1 MHRESPQLSISA
13 PLALQSIQSK
23 GKDSSADNIETFV
36 QFFQP
41 FPYRLDFPHKI
52 VHSCGDRAETTKRV
66 ISKNNSIREC
76 FWACKVIY
84 RDLCFLVGKGAW
96 WWMSCKQSL
105 KDASKLLCPV
115 GDGNLSEVPHL
126 NPGNHKVQDQHERCG
141 LSTTLF

>member
-1 MHRESPQLSISA
+1 MKKKKDFSFFSGRDLSALGSPASIQPSPMHRESPQLSISA

-76 FWACKVIY
+76 F
-84 RDLCFLVGKGAW
+84 
-96 WWMSCKQSL
+96 
-105 KDASKLLCPV
+105 
-115 GDGNLSEVPHL
+115 
-126 NPGNHKVQDQHERCG
+126 
-141 LSTTLF
+141 